1 MITTKD
7 IIEKEYQKPE
17 RVKLFRHALSD
28 KKCKEYYENNKFKE
42 YTAHQTKKRAKA
54 GDLIL
59 NFRSSEHTT
68 ATLEKA
74 YRVKRVLPD
83 TPENMPVGYPNP
95 EDFTGKG
102 YYLELEETDIF
113 KEYENRLKIEWGN
126 NPRQWCQSGT
136 IEKKV
141 IAIKENSYS
150 I

>member
-7 IIEKEYQKPE
+7 ILKIEGLNPKD
-17 RVKLFRHALSD
+17 VKLFRHALSD
-28 KKCKEYYENNKFKE
+28 RKCKEYYENNKFKE
-42 YTAHQTKKRAKA
+42 YTAHQAKKRARA
-54 GDLIL
+54 GDTIL
-59 NFRSSEHTT
+59 NFISSGHTT
-68 ATLEKA
+68 ATLKNV
-74 YRVKRVLPD
+74 YKVKEVLPA
-83 TPENMPVGYPNP
+83 TPENMPIGYPNP

-102 YYLELEETDIF
+102 YYLELEETDMLE
-113 KEYENRLKIEWGN
+113 EYKNRLKIEWGN